1 MVIEENVKSLYL
13 KCYRELIWLFLRV
26 RSEDKLFFI
35 VLIKKYIYRKF
46 WVIYKYFFDVEN
58 VVLDKKIF
66 WLL

>member
-46 WVIYKYFFDVEN
+46 RVIYKYFFDVEN